1 MPPSY
6 FQFLAACL
14 RGDHNLAG
22 ELLSNRHWS
31 WECLLEKAK
40 DEFILPAVAESIQE
54 LSLSHVVP
62 IEVTDLLAAV
72 DSLNA
77 ERNQVIVN
85 EIHTVCKLLNG
96 GGIEPVLLKGVAYLA
111 AGVYRNPAARYLGD
125 IDLLIPAAQIQ
136 SASNLLGRNGY
147 RQDESDQFAGFR
159 HHHPPLRRPGSVFI
173 ELHHSVGMG
182 PCASLLPA
190 DEIFLESGAYDLGGV
205 QVKLPAPNQLAIHL
219 IAHSQIQHSYNE
231 RIWPPLRAMY
241 DLALLQGRYEAVLDW
256 KEIEMRFRRARRF
269 GVLALHAFQLRETL
283 GVELPLPLEMRGLMG
298 LRWQRRRF
306 LRRFPALRYLDPIY
320 MSATV
325 LTRRMRLLRRMLSE
339 QDGRTH
345 LAKQLLTAGLYK
357 RFATDVM
364 EGRGR

>member
-1 MPPSY
+1 MNSY
-6 FQFLAACL
+6 CPRSLRAFRNSAWAA
-14 RGDHNLAG
+14 
-22 ELLSNRHWS
+22 WY
-31 WECLLEKAK
+31 
-40 DEFILPAVAESIQE
+40 
-54 LSLSHVVP
+54 P

-85 EIHTVCKLLNG
+85 EMHTVCKLLNG
-96 GGIEPVLLKGVAYLA
+96 GGIEPVLLKGAAYLA
-111 AGVYRNPAARYLGD
+111 AGVYRNHAARYLGD

-241 DLALLQGRYEAVLDW
+241 DLALLQGT
-256 KEIEMRFRRARRF
+256 
-269 GVLALHAFQLRETL
+269 LR
-283 GVELPLPLEMRGLMG
+283 
-298 LRWQRRRF
+298 
-306 LRRFPALRYLDPIY
+306 
-320 MSATV
+320 
-325 LTRRMRLLRRMLSE
+325 
-339 QDGRTH
+339 GRTR
-345 LAKQLLTAGLYK
+345 LERNWDAFSKGKAVRSVSSACVSAARDAWG
-357 RFATDVM
+357 
-364 EGRGR
+364 